1 MLSYPFYTVICEF
14 FRAYPSSLPQD
25 VFKRILTSILNC
37 SKSGNATV
45 RSNAIELFKIMV
57 SKHAGKPD
65 DLWIAVTEVLN
76 LPKAT
81 KTTGPDHRIALYTM
95 LRSLPPSTTT
105 SPEVVSSVPPLLA
118 KETNDPAI
126 AALGYALSSHLS
138 HQLRGNESL
147 PAPTT
152 NSIVKELTNTK
163 PQIRRAFYSAIGDA
177 IWSLDSLENAAST
190 ALIKAT
196 VPALEASLKNLS
208 ANPIGAVAGPLE
220 GYVAIALL
228 LGPLRRS
235 GKHGNFS
242 RLGSKSA
249 TDNNFRFYHL
259 WKSHHPVPF
268 GCCSKAF
275 VPLP

>member
-1 MLSYPFYTVICEF
+1 
-14 FRAYPSSLPQD
+14 
-25 VFKRILTSILNC
+25 
-37 SKSGNATV
+37 
-45 RSNAIELFKIMV
+45 MV
-57 SKHAGKPD
+57 LKHADKPD
-65 DLWIAVTEVLN
+65 DLRIAVTEVLN
-76 LPKAT
+76 LPKTA

-105 SPEVVSSVPPLLA
+105 SPEVVSSAPALLA

-138 HQLRGNESL
+138 HQLRVNESL
-147 PAPTT
+147 PAPATS
-152 NSIVKELTNTK
+152 SIVKELTNTK

-235 GKHGNFS
+235 GKHGNFFPPPLAQRALLIIIS
-242 RLGSKSA
+242 DSVISGNPTIQSLSVAAPKPSFLFLDKVYQKLSDEEELNWLLRAIQSTIPYLSKE
-249 TDNNFRFYHL
+249 L
-259 WKSHHPVPF
+259 
-268 GCCSKAF
+268 SKNG
-275 VPLP
+275 PLRCAA